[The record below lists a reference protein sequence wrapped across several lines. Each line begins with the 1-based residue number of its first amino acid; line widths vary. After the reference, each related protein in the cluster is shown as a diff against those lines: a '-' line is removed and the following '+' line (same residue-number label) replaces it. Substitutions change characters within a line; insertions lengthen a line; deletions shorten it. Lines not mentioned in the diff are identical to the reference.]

1 MTDDPPAAP
10 LSLNQHSGSHPTRCW
25 LRSGLADGREEGI
38 YSDFSDRIARAR
50 EAGTEIIGVG
60 VCREASLL
68 VTLDK
73 QRVVEHLQ
81 AVDGVVDETFALVS
95 NRYCEVVDVVAV
107 G

>member
-1 MTDDPPAAP
+1 MLVKPEVVD
-10 LSLNQHSGSHPTRCW
+10 R
-25 LRSGLADGREEGI
+25 REEGI
-38 YSDFSDRIARAR
+38 YADFSDRIARAR
-50 EAGTEIIGVG
+50 SWHGNPRRWC

>member
-1 MTDDPPAAP
+1 LVKPEVVD
-10 LSLNQHSGSHPTRCW
+10 R
-25 LRSGLADGREEGI
+25 REEGI
-38 YSDFSDRIARAR
+38 YADFSDRIARAR
-50 EAGTEIIGVG
+50 EAGTEILGVG

-68 VTLDK
+68 VALDK

>member
-1 MTDDPPAAP
+1 MTARYID
-10 LSLNQHSGSHPTRCW
+10 SGVASFGDTEAEA
-25 LRSGLADGREEGI
+25 LRQLADGREEGI